1 MKKKFLKFERLIE
14 KNKEEILK
22 SRSAIEK
29 IEKKLDKKYETL
41 GKSSN

>member
-41 GKSSN
+41 GKSGN